1 MSHRIPIIVI
11 VAIGLLAVP
20 TIVAAAEPTLAT
32 SLVPGQEIDV
42 SGTGFPA
49 DADVLLVIQRNGA
62 DAGSQTLHSDPAG
75 SFTATIAAGP
85 GRGGAYTLIAT
96 SGSTKAV
103 ADIVAVETAGGL
115 ATGGVQPTPPT
126 TDAAPAGTTGSDPT
140 TEWAV
145 LAAAALVSLLLALG
159 YRRQREIAKG

>member
-1 MSHRIPIIVI
+1 MSHRIPINVI
-11 VAIGLLAVP
+11 VALGLLAVP
-20 TIVAAAEPTLAT
+20 TIVAAAEPALAT

-62 DAGSQTLHSDPAG
+62 DDGSQTLHADAAG

-96 SGSTKAV
+96 SGSAKAV
-103 ADIVAVETAGGL
+103 AEIVAVETAGGL
-115 ATGGVQPTPPT
+115 ATGGVQPTQPA
-126 TDAAPAGTTGSDPT
+126 TDAAPVEMTGSDPST
-140 TEWAV
+140 AWAV
-145 LAAAALVSLLLALG
+145 LAAAALVSLLLAIG
-159 YRRQREIAKG
+159 YRREREIAMG